1 MAKKKSKE
9 AAEYEALLLE
19 YGMPEPPKRPGRR
32 PKVPDNLPDV
42 LDDINRH
49 AAAWL
54 RRCDDVWC
62 NFTTI
67 ALLEIAKNSLE
78 YDGIPERYAD
88 AIELLE
94 CLADRAEGTI
104 KRLKEGKALAEKRLA
119 QQRASGG
126 KQKPAKKRSSAPKP
140 TQDEDYFG
148 LNGG

>member
-1 MAKKKSKE
+1 MAKKKAKE

-19 YGMPEPPKRPGRR
+19 HGMPEPPKRPGRR

-54 RRCDDVWC
+54 RHCDDAWC
-62 NFTTI
+62 SFTTI

-94 CLADRAEGTI
+94 VLADRVKDTI
-104 KRLKEGKALAEKRLA
+104 KRLKEGKAKAEEKLA
-119 QQRASGG
+119 QQ
-126 KQKPAKKRSSAPKP
+126 QPQDPAVLRD
-140 TQDEDYFG
+140 TQAG
-148 LNGG
+148 T